1 MPLFEEKSK
10 VRCANSNTCI
20 PIPASIRRERDGV
33 IVSSRERKHDMAELT
48 GSDRERGSSMD
59 SIDSR
64 WVFQDD
70 DDDDNS
76 DNDNDDDYED
86 LHPHD
91 VIDSDEDD
99 NGEMRL
105 IRTGPRVDS
114 FDVEAL
120 DVPGAHRNEYY
131 EVFDFYSEISFSY
144 CDNCTSLFL
153 NNSLCSVY
161 ELHPLKNWTLESEFG
176 LSLNMISM
184 LI

>member
-1 MPLFEEKSK
+1 
-10 VRCANSNTCI
+10 
-20 PIPASIRRERDGV
+20 
-33 IVSSRERKHDMAELT
+33 MAELT

-70 DDDDNS
+70 DDDS

-86 LHPHD
+86 LHPQD

-131 EVFDFYSEISFSY
+131 EVVLHSSFGFCDFVMFIDE
-144 CDNCTSLFL
+144 
-153 NNSLCSVY
+153 
-161 ELHPLKNWTLESEFG
+161 
-176 LSLNMISM
+176 
-184 LI
+184 